1 MDDVRRKDLTVGE
14 QFLLVDFH
22 KLCDQRIA
30 LGATINTE
38 INIFLLV
45 VSAFAVATG
54 FVTDMKFTNDVGLLL
69 MIGMGSAALG
79 LIGFTTFYRG
89 VNARVQIFTYVR
101 DMNRIRRYFV
111 NGDEVLKLYAPPYLH
126 DDKPSFLQTSQ
137 DSSRLAP
144 FLGGTLAIIVL
155 TSALAAISAISIAA
169 SLLGVLKVEG
179 KSPLLMLLVI
189 GVIVL
194 VGSALKMM
202 IKQHSMLIEA
212 QREAMATVTHF
223 PSP

>member
-1 MDDVRRKDLTVGE
+1 MDDVRRKGLTVGE
-14 QFLLVDFH
+14 QFLLVDFQ
-22 KLCDQRIA
+22 KICDQRIA
-30 LGATINTE
+30 LGTTINTE

-54 FVTDMKFTNDVGLLL
+54 FVTDMRFTNDVGLLFI
-69 MIGMGSAALG
+69 IGMGSAALG

-111 NGDEVLKLYAPPYLH
+111 NGDEVLKPYAPPYLH

-137 DSSRLAP
+137 DSGRLAP
-144 FLGGTLAIIVL
+144 FLGGTLALVVL
-155 TSALAAISAISIAA
+155 TSTLAAICAISITAG
-169 SLLGVLKVEG
+169 LLEVLNVEG
-179 KSPLLMLLVI
+179 ESSLMILLVT

-194 VGSALKMM
+194 GGSALKLMV
-202 IKQHSMLIEA
+202 KQHSMLMDA
-212 QREAMATVTHF
+212 QRDAKATVTQF